1 MNYSSKREN
10 KMQELYDL
18 KKSYSNVRPKSY
30 VKMSDAFVISND
42 RLNTFVIAFG
52 VIVCSIFIGLI
63 MKQKNKKVE

>member
-1 MNYSSKREN
+1 MNYTSKREV
-10 KMQELYDL
+10 KMQELYAL

-63 MKQKNKKVE
+63 IK

>member
-1 MNYSSKREN
+1 MNYTSKREA

-18 KKSYSNVRPKSY
+18 KKAYSNVRPKSY
-30 VKMSDAFVISND
+30 AKLSDAFVISND

-63 MKQKNKKVE
+63 IK

>member
-1 MNYSSKREN
+1 MNYTSKREA

-52 VIVCSIFIGLI
+52 VVVCSIFIGLI
-63 MKQKNKKVE
+63 IK

>member
-30 VKMSDAFVISND
+30 IKMSDAFVISND
-42 RLNTFVIAFG
+42 RITN
-52 VIVCSIFIGLI
+52 
-63 MKQKNKKVE
+63 Q

>member
-30 VKMSDAFVISND
+30 IKMSDAFVISND
-42 RLNTFVIAFG
+42 RINTFVIAFG

-63 MKQKNKKVE
+63 TRQKNKKVE

>member
-30 VKMSDAFVISND
+30 IKMSDAFVISND
-42 RLNTFVIAFG
+42 RINTFVIAFG

>member
-1 MNYSSKREN
+1 MNYTSKREV

-30 VKMSDAFVISND
+30 IKMSDAFVISND

-52 VIVCSIFIGLI
+52 VIVCSIFIGLVI
-63 MKQKNKKVE
+63 K